1 MTVTVTTNETSINA
15 TVFPEPVMES
25 SGMGM
30 VLIPFGIITVLGLA
44 VAIVRKYLQI
54 HITRLGLVISEE
66 NMKHVCVFKSA
77 FFFAIISSLNYNTSQ
92 TAFKRACLC

>member
-1 MTVTVTTNETSINA
+1 MAATSAKAATSTPSSSAVSTAVSFLPTGSGDGVNATYRTTLTTVTVTTNETSINA
-15 TVFPEPVMES
+15 TAFPGPVMES

-54 HITRLGLVISEE
+54 HIS
-66 NMKHVCVFKSA
+66 N
-77 FFFAIISSLNYNTSQ
+77 
-92 TAFKRACLC
+92 